1 MSEHLEFCSAHGR
14 CAFQGC
20 DSGFGHE
27 LAKRLSQMGVTV
39 FAGVLDA
46 NGAGAQRLREESSDK
61 LQILQLDVTDGS
73 QIEAAQRY
81 VSSQMADK
89 GATKHHD
96 RRRTPTVLSLSL
108 KVFAVAGLWAL
119 VNNAGVL
126 HCPADAEIQP
136 ITAYRSCMDVNFLAA
151 VKMCQVFLPLLRRS
165 RGRIV
170 NMSSLAGKESCD

>member
-1 MSEHLEFCSAHGR
+1 
-14 CAFQGC
+14 
-20 DSGFGHE
+20 
-27 LAKRLSQMGVTV
+27 MGVTV

-73 QIEAAQRY
+73 QIEAAHRY
-81 VSSQMADK
+81 ISTQMADK

-96 RRRTPTVLSLSL
+96 RRRTPAVLSLSL

-126 HCPADAEIQP
+126 QCPMDAEIQP
-136 ITAYRSCMDVNFLAA
+136 ITAYRRCMDVNFLAA

-170 NMSSLAGKESCD
+170 NISSLAGKESCD